1 MRSLSCFRATQYD
14 MQSCSWFQH
23 VSAFDRAAVA
33 LAACSVL
40 AFVPVA
46 LTICRRIFLRRPRY
60 NSPQFN
66 ESDVVVGRAVPP
78 ANGAAG
84 AKQTA

>member
-23 VSAFDRAAVA
+23 AMAAF
-33 LAACSVL
+33 SVL
-40 AFVPVA
+40 AFLPVA
-46 LTICRRIFLRRPRY
+46 LTICWRIFLRRPRY